1 MISLDGIELPD
12 GLLWQ
17 ADLNYCPIKQEGKP
31 SITGRLV
38 LNRGRMK
45 DGRPI
50 VLVGNDK
57 AWVLLGQLKLISAL
71 RLIPKM
77 MTLNYH
83 GAEYSVRWDYADADH
98 FVARPLVEHT
108 DEPTDDDIY
117 LLPLLKLIE
126 VLS

>member
-12 GLLWQ
+12 GLRWQ

-50 VLVGNDK
+50 VLTSGN
-57 AWVLLGQLKLISAL
+57 AWAPYSKIKLLSAL
-71 RLIPKM
+71 RLTPTM
-77 MTLNYH
+77 MQLSYH
-83 GAEYSVRWDYADADH
+83 GTIYNVRWDYADAEH
-98 FVARPLVEHT
+98 FVATPLVEHT

-117 LLPLLKLIE
+117 LLPLIKLIE
-126 VLS
+126 VLD

>member
-1 MISLDGIELPD
+1 MILLDGIELPA

-17 ADLNYCPIKQEGKP
+17 ADLNYCAIKQEGKP
-31 SITGRLV
+31 SITGRMV

-50 VLVGNDK
+50 VLVGNQN
-57 AWVLLGQLKLISAL
+57 AWLTLGELKTISEL

-77 MTLNYH
+77 MQLNYH
-83 GAEYSVRWDYADADH
+83 GTTYNVRWDYGQADH
-98 FVARPLVEHT
+98 FAYKQIHEHT
-108 DEPTDDDIY
+108 DVIDDNDQLMLETI
-117 LLPLLKLIE
+117 KLIE